1 MRMSD
6 FSKFIREI
14 PNFPKQGVSY
24 KDITPLLGNRFAF
37 NAAIEVFVN
46 RFKSEMVDVIVGID
60 ARGFILAS
68 ALAHR
73 LSIGFVPIRKSG
85 KLPFDCYEITY
96 DLEYGTD
103 TLAIHQDAFPRGSRV
118 LICDDVLATGGTLS
132 ASVELVKKLGGDVIG
147 IALLLEL
154 TEFEGRKKVADQP
167 VFSLL
172 EF

>member
-1 MRMSD
+1 MSD
-6 FSKFIREI
+6 FIKFIREI

-24 KDITPLLGNRFAF
+24 KDITPLLGNGSAF

-46 RFKSEMVDVIVGID
+46 RFKSERIDVIVGID

-68 ALAHR
+68 VLAHR
-73 LSIGFVPIRKSG
+73 LNIGFVPIRKSG

-103 TLAIHQDAFPRGSRV
+103 TLAIHQDAFPKGSRV

-132 ASVELVKKLGGDVIG
+132 ASIELVKKLGGDVIG

-154 TEFEGRKKVADQP
+154 TEFEGRKKVTGQP
-167 VFSLL
+167 IFSLI

>member
-1 MRMSD
+1 MSD

-14 PNFPKQGVSY
+14 PNFPKPGVSY
-24 KDITPLLGNRFAF
+24 KDITPLLGNGLAF
-37 NAAIEVFVN
+37 NAAIDVFAN
-46 RFKSEMVDVIVGID
+46 RFKSEVIDVIVGID
-60 ARGFILAS
+60 ARGFILAA

-73 LSIGFVPIRKSG
+73 LGIGFVPIRKSG

-118 LICDDVLATGGTLS
+118 LICDDVLATGGTLA
-132 ASVELVKKLGGDVIG
+132 ASVELVKKLGGNTIG

-154 TEFEGRKKVADQP
+154 TEFEGRKKVADRP
-167 VFSLL
+167 VFSLV

>member
-1 MRMSD
+1 MSD
-6 FSKFIREI
+6 FIKFIREI

-24 KDITPLLGNRFAF
+24 KDITPLLGNGSAF

-46 RFKSEMVDVIVGID
+46 RFKSDMIDVIVGID

-68 ALAHR
+68 VLAHR
-73 LSIGFVPIRKSG
+73 LNIGFVPIRKSG

-96 DLEYGTD
+96 NLEYGTD
-103 TLAIHQDAFPRGSRV
+103 TLAIHQDAFPKGSRV

-132 ASVELVKKLGGDVIG
+132 ASIELVKKLGGDVIG

-154 TEFEGRKKVADQP
+154 TEFEGRKKVTDQP
-167 VFSLL
+167 IFSLI

>member
-1 MRMSD
+1 MSD

-14 PNFPKQGVSY
+14 PNFPKPGVSY
-24 KDITPLLGNRFAF
+24 KDITPLLGNGLAF
-37 NAAIEVFVN
+37 NAAIDVFAN
-46 RFKSEMVDVIVGID
+46 RFKSEVIDVIVGID
-60 ARGFILAS
+60 ARGFILAA

-73 LSIGFVPIRKSG
+73 LGIGFVPIRKSG
-85 KLPFDCYEITY
+85 KLPYDCYEITY

-118 LICDDVLATGGTLS
+118 LICDDVLATGGTLA
-132 ASVELVKKLGGDVIG
+132 ASVELVKKLGGNTIG

-154 TEFEGRKKVADQP
+154 TEFEGRKKVAGRP
-167 VFSLL
+167 VFSLV

>member
-1 MRMSD
+1 MSD

-46 RFKSEMVDVIVGID
+46 RFKSERIDVVVGID

-132 ASVELVKKLGGDVIG
+132 ASIELVKKLGGDVIG

-154 TEFEGRKKVADQP
+154 TEFEGRKKVTGQP
-167 VFSLL
+167 IFSLL

>member
-1 MRMSD
+1 MSD

-14 PNFPKQGVSY
+14 PNFPKPGVSY
-24 KDITPLLGNRFAF
+24 KDITPLLGNGLAF
-37 NAAIEVFVN
+37 NAAIDVFAN
-46 RFKSEMVDVIVGID
+46 RFKSEVIDVIVGID
-60 ARGFILAS
+60 ARGFILAA

-73 LSIGFVPIRKSG
+73 LGIGFVPIRKSG
-85 KLPFDCYEITY
+85 KLPYDCYEITY

-118 LICDDVLATGGTLS
+118 LICDDVLATGGTLA
-132 ASVELVKKLGGDVIG
+132 ASVELVKKLGGNTIG

-154 TEFEGRKKVADQP
+154 TEFEGRKKVADRP
-167 VFSLL
+167 VFSLV

>member
-1 MRMSD
+1 MSD